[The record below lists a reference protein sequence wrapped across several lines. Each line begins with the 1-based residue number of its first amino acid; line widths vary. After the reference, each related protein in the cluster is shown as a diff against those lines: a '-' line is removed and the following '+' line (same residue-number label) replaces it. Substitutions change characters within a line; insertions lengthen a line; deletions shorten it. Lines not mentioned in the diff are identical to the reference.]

1 MRVRVSLG
9 VPHTMNI
16 NQPQQSS
23 LFEVRTKI
31 CNTCTSYNKIMNTC
45 QQTEKLIMIYAKK
58 LNNVCPINRWPQ

>member
-16 NQPQQSS
+16 NQPQQPS

-31 CNTCTSYNKIMNTC
+31 CSTCMSYNKIMDTC
-45 QQTEKLIMIYAKK
+45 QQIEKIIVIYAKR
-58 LNNVCPINRWPQ
+58 LTNGCPLNRWPQ

>member
-16 NQPQQSS
+16 NEPT

-31 CNTCTSYNKIMNTC
+31 CSFCTSYNKIMDTC

>member
-9 VPHTMNI
+9 VPHIMNT
-16 NQPQQSS
+16 NQST

-58 LNNVCPINRWPQ
+58 LTNVCPINRWPQ